1 MKYHMY
7 TYEESSESCEP
18 GFPLTT
24 IQTGAYD
31 GEIVWGKQ
39 IDIKVVKVR
48 ANAGDYGDLVSQYSK
63 LYFALKVHSTCLRI
77 PHEHIVNNMFE
88 WSTEMEVIRLIY
100 VHNTN

>member
-1 MKYHMY
+1 MKYYMY

-31 GEIVWGKQ
+31 GEIVRGKQ
-39 IDIKVVKVR
+39 TVIKVVKVR
-48 ANAGDYGDLVSQYSK
+48 ANAGDYGNLVSQYIK
-63 LYFALKVHSTCLRI
+63 LYFALNVHSTCLRI